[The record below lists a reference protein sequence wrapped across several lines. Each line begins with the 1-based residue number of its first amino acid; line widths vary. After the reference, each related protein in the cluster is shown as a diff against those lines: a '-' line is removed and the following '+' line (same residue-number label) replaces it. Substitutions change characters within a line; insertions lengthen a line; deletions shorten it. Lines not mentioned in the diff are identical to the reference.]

1 MRSFF
6 FSEVAS
12 LTLKYDDNK
21 PQKYDDNEPQMR
33 IPCQT
38 SKMERF
44 AKIVNGFQPLI
55 IFPKGSILD
64 A

>member
-1 MRSFF
+1 MEPNAIFF

-44 AKIVNGFQPLI
+44 AKIVNGF
-55 IFPKGSILD
+55 
-64 A
+64 